1 MTERLAYICRH
12 IPRARVFADIGCDHG
27 YCTQYVLE
35 RGLCERAYVS
45 DVSAECLEKAKTLLQ
60 NEIAAGRCI
69 PVCADGLE
77 GIPEAA
83 DCVLC
88 AGLGGEEM
96 VRILS
101 LRPLPEHFVLQ
112 PMKNTEK
119 VRRFLVA
126 RGAKLELDVT
136 FPEGKQCYDLLVGR
150 GTGGDVYSEHEY
162 RYGRDNLKSPG
173 RAFCE
178 RVRRDV
184 NRTRGALAR
193 VKNIMQRE
201 ALLARLAELEGI
213 QDAIEERL

>member
-119 VRRFLVA
+119 VRRFQAEFGAA
-126 RGAKLELDVT
+126 RPDA
-136 FPEGKQCYDLLVGR
+136 F
-150 GTGGDVYSEHEY
+150 YS
-162 RYGRDNLKSPG
+162 DSLSDAP
-173 RAFCE
+173 
-178 RVRRDV
+178 
-184 NRTRGALAR
+184 
-193 VKNIMQRE
+193 M
-201 ALLARLAELEGI
+201 ARLATRAYLVRG
-213 QDAIEERL
+213 ERVLPWPEPR